1 MFEQIEKVSEGLRKE
16 AFINTKSALTFDDVW
31 MVPRFSSLK
40 SRDEVDLTSEI
51 FKGCFVKHPI
61 AASCMDTVCE
71 KDMLVAMARSG
82 GTGMIH
88 RGCSAQQQQK
98 MFREALIEYYNGD
111 RDADYI
117 PTFGYAI
124 SCGTWKERL
133 DNLKLAIEYFK
144 DNCSYNVFPNIFV
157 CLDVAHAHNSHYKE
171 TLIKVNDYCNNNF
184 GFKVHILAGTIATP
198 QAAEYL
204 YEYCGGLRCGVGSG
218 SACLT
223 RIVTGFGVPLFSSL
237 IECSEVCHDLGIT
250 CWADGG
256 IRGSADMVKALGV
269 GADALV
275 VGGMLA
281 ATSASPAEKI
291 YSPGEYEKWL
301 IEQQKEINENRY
313 KYPNYNNIQ
322 FYETPDQIQ
331 KMISDRK
338 ITHVRYRGMASKEA
352 QEDFSEKRKSG
363 YYVEGDSFLVDY
375 RGDTIEFIDQMLR
388 GVKSGF
394 AYAGAYNLK
403 EFLDL
408 ATYRIA
414 TFAGLQEAK
423 PHGKK

>member
-1 MFEQIEKVSEGLRKE
+1 MFEQIEKVSEGLKKE
-16 AFINTKSALTFDDVW
+16 SFINNKSALAFDDVW
-31 MVPRFSSLK
+31 MVPRYSSLK

-61 AASCMDTVCE
+61 VASCMDTVCE
-71 KDMLVAMARSG
+71 KDMLVAMAKSG
-82 GTGMIH
+82 GTGMLH
-88 RGCSAQQQQK
+88 RGCTPEEQQK
-98 MFREALIEYYNGD
+98 IFREALIEYYNGD
-111 RDADYI
+111 RDVNYT

-133 DNLKLAIEYFK
+133 DNLKLAIDYFK

-171 TLIKVNDYCNNNF
+171 ILIKVNDYCNNNF
-184 GFKVHILAGTIATP
+184 IEEERPFILAGTIATP
-198 QAAEYL
+198 QAAEFL
-204 YEYCGGLRCGVGSG
+204 YEYCGAIRCGVGSG

-237 IECSEVCHDLGIT
+237 IECSGVCHDLGIT

-256 IRGSADMVKALGV
+256 IRSSADMTKALGV

-275 VGGMLA
+275 LGGMLA

-301 IEQQKEINENRY
+301 NSQIIKN
-313 KYPNYNNIQ
+313 
-322 FYETPDQIQ
+322 PDVSYVEFPYQID
-331 KMISDRK
+331 KMISERK
-338 ITHVRYRGMASKEA
+338 ITHVRYRGMASKDA

-375 RGDTIEFIDQMLR
+375 KGDTIEFIEQMLR

-403 EFLDL
+403 EFVDL